1 MIDTWFEK
9 LFSARN
15 RGAAERVVIAL
26 ASAGFLIHLTAYWV
40 HEVASVPVP
49 DGLQDLFVSPI
60 SAVYTPFSFVLV
72 YEVLLLVYFIP
83 MSFTESVARQL
94 EIVSLIVLRGIFKDL
109 GDLQLDGREL
119 LDPSNLDLAA
129 DLVGVLLIFGL
140 ILTFKSVAGRSVS
153 TGAPEELTRFVT
165 WKKMVSLLLLPTI
178 LVVSI
183 LSLTGWIT
191 DIVQLEMGLTG
202 TVRNLDQVFYVDFF
216 TLLILVDV
224 LLLLLSFAFT
234 DSYEHLLRNSGFVV
248 STILIRLSFNAEG
261 MMGTALIVSGVAFSV
276 AILMLFQWGTR
287 PTEQA

>member
-1 MIDTWFEK
+1 
-9 LFSARN
+9 
-15 RGAAERVVIAL
+15 
-26 ASAGFLIHLTAYWV
+26 
-40 HEVASVPVP
+40 
-49 DGLQDLFVSPI
+49 
-60 SAVYTPFSFVLV
+60 
-72 YEVLLLVYFIP
+72 
-83 MSFTESVARQL
+83 
-94 EIVSLIVLRGIFKDL
+94 
-109 GDLQLDGREL
+109 
-119 LDPSNLDLAA
+119 
-129 DLVGVLLIFGL
+129 
-140 ILTFKSVAGRSVS
+140 
-153 TGAPEELTRFVT
+153 VT